1 MSRKMKDSGVEWI
14 GKIPV
19 EWYLEKLKNLYSFE
33 KGKNASLYTQE
44 YIDNHKGEYPVYSG
58 QTENDGIMGKIDTYD
73 YEEDEYLFTTTVGA
87 KVMTAKVIKGNFS
100 LSQNCLI
107 MRNNANSNNKF
118 IYYILNP
125 LFDYEKSLIP
135 SYMQPSLRVSDLCR
149 YKFYIPNNEEQQQI
163 ANYLDK
169 KVSQIDT
176 IISKQ
181 KTLIE
186 KYKTYK
192 QSLITETVTKGL
204 NKDVPMKD
212 SGIEYLGYIP
222 HNWTVKRLRFM
233 GTVQNGISKS
243 SEQFG
248 FGYPFVSY
256 GDVYKN
262 EVIPKTVEGL
272 INSSTQDRENY
283 SVKEGD
289 VFFTRTSETIE
300 EVGIASTCL
309 SSIECAT
316 FAGFII
322 RFRPITNELNKNF
335 SKYYFRS
342 EIHRKFFVKE
352 MNLVTRASLSQ
363 ELLKRLPILIPSV
376 EEQQQ
381 IADFLDKKCNAID
394 SIISKKEQLIEKLE
408 SYKKSLIYECVT
420 GKREV

>member
-1 MSRKMKDSGVEWI
+1 MT
-14 GKIPV
+14 
-19 EWYLEKLKNLYSFE
+19 YLQFN
-33 KGKNASLYTQE
+33 
-44 YIDNHKGEYPVYSG
+44 
-58 QTENDGIMGKIDTYD
+58 
-73 YEEDEYLFTTTVGA
+73 
-87 KVMTAKVIKGNFS
+87 KGNIQDS
-100 LSQNCLI
+100 I
-107 MRNNANSNNKF
+107 KVSNLMNGKVVKPP
-118 IYYILNP
+118 I
-125 LFDYEKSLIP
+125 S
-135 SYMQPSLRVSDLCR
+135 
-149 YKFYIPNNEEQQQI
+149 EQI
-163 ANYLDK
+163 VISNYLDK

-186 KYKTYK
+186 KYKVYK